1 LPDERDR
8 WSRDRNAIGKQ
19 KNNLGRWLMPL
30 LAMLLLI
37 AFLSSGITDEG
48 PSISYTQLR
57 KEIAKGNV
65 PSLHSEGENLWGQ
78 FRKPVLDDGGNGE
91 RRYVQRFRTKIPTF
105 GDEDLMALIE
115 AHNVD
120 LVSHGSGSQWFLSL
134 TMAMLPLGMFV
145 VVWYMLMRRAG
156 RNLGGYSAITKS
168 RAKLFS
174 LERPRTTFEDVA
186 GACEAKDDLKQIID
200 FLKDPAPF
208 RRLGCSVPK
217 GVLLVGPP
225 GTGKTLLA
233 RAVAGEAGVPFYSIT
248 GSDFM
253 EMFVGVG
260 AARVRDL
267 FEAAK
272 RTAPCIIFLDELDSV
287 GRHRGTGIG
296 GGHDEREQTL
306 NQLLSEMDGYEE
318 NQNIVVMAAT
328 NRPDILDP
336 ALLRPGRFDRRIVVD
351 MPTLS
356 ERLEILK
363 VHVRNVPLADDVDL
377 HTIARG
383 MPGMSGAD
391 LKNLVNEAALLA
403 AKQGKTKVDN
413 SDFSESR
420 DKVLMGQERGS
431 LRLSD
436 EEKRLVAQHEA
447 GHALVAFCS
456 DHSDPIHK
464 VTIIPRGQALGVTQQ
479 LPVDERH
486 NYPIEYLKTRLKVL
500 LGGRAAE
507 VVSVGSVTTGAEND
521 LTLATKLARK
531 MVTSWGMSERL
542 GNIAVEDKTVN
553 FILGEQLAQRR
564 EYSEQ
569 TAREIDIEV
578 KRLVDEAYND
588 AVALLEEN
596 RNALQILADALEQK
610 EVLEGKE
617 LTELLNGVVQ
627 IREQEP
633 AAAS

>member
-8 WSRDRNAIGKQ
+8 WSRDKKATGKQ
-19 KNNLGRWLMPL
+19 MNNLGRWIIPL

-48 PSISYTQLR
+48 PSISYTRLR
-57 KEIAKGNV
+57 QEIINGNV
-65 PSLHSEGENLWGQ
+65 PVLHVEGENLWGQ
-78 FRKPVLDDGGNGE
+78 FTRPVLENDSNGE
-91 RRYVQRFRTKIPTF
+91 RRYISRFRTKIPTF
-105 GDEDLMALIE
+105 GDDGLMSLIE

-134 TMAMLPLGMFV
+134 AMAVLPLGMFV

-156 RNLGGYSAITKS
+156 RGLGGYSAITKS

-186 GACEAKDDLKQIID
+186 GAAEAKDDLKQIID
-200 FLKDPAPF
+200 FLKDPTPF

-306 NQLLSEMDGYEE
+306 NQLLSEMDGFEE

-328 NRPDILDP
+328 NRADILDP
-336 ALLRPGRFDRRIVVD
+336 ALMRPGRFDRRIVVD

-363 VHVRNVPLADDVDL
+363 VHVRNVPLAEDVDL
-377 HTIARG
+377 QVIARG

-403 AKQGKTKVDN
+403 AKRTKSKVDN

-436 EEKRLVAQHEA
+436 EERRLVARHEA

-456 DHSDPIHK
+456 ANSDPIHK
-464 VTIIPRGQALGVTQQ
+464 VTIIPRGHALGVTQQ

-486 NYPIEYLKTRLKVL
+486 NYPIEYLKARLKVL

-507 VVSVGSVTTGAEND
+507 VVSADSATTGAEND
-521 LTLATKLARK
+521 LIVATKLARK
-531 MVTSWGMSERL
+531 MVMSWGMSERL
-542 GNIAVEDKTVN
+542 GNVAVEDKTVN
-553 FILGEQLAQRR
+553 FFLGEQLAQRR

-578 KRLVDEAYND
+578 KRLVDEGFND

-596 RNALQILADALEQK
+596 RNALQILAEALEQK

-617 LTELLNGVVQ
+617 LTDLLNGVVQ
-627 IREQEP
+627 TREHQP
-633 AAAS
+633 ATAS

>member
-1 LPDERDR
+1 MPDYRDR
-8 WSRDRNAIGKQ
+8 WFPDRQGNNKQ
-19 KNNLGRWLMPL
+19 KNGLGRWILPL
-30 LAMLLLI
+30 LALLLLI
-37 AFLSSGITDEG
+37 AFFSTGITDDG
-48 PSISYTQLR
+48 PTVSYTRLR
-57 KEIAKGNV
+57 TEITAGNV
-65 PSLHSEGENLWGQ
+65 RTMHVEGDNLWGD
-78 FRKPVLDDGGNGE
+78 FRRPVAVAAAGE
-91 RRYVQRFRTKIPTF
+91 QPRYIDRFRTKLPTF
-105 GDEDLMALIE
+105 GDDALMKEIA
-115 AHNVD
+115 AHNVE
-120 LVSHGSGSQWFLSL
+120 LISHGSGSQWFLSL
-134 TMAMLPLGMFV
+134 AMAILPLVLFIG
-145 VVWYMLMRRAG
+145 VWYMLMRKAG
-156 RNLGGYSAITKS
+156 RSLSGYSAITKS

-174 LERPRTTFEDVA
+174 LERPHTTFDDVA
-186 GACEAKDDLKQIID
+186 GAYEAKEDLKQIID

-208 RRLGCSVPK
+208 RKLGCSVPK
-217 GVLLVGPP
+217 GVLLVGAP

-306 NQLLSEMDGYEE
+306 NQLLSEMDGFEE

-336 ALLRPGRFDRRIVVD
+336 ALMRPGRFDRRIVVD
-351 MPTLS
+351 MPSLS
-356 ERLEILK
+356 DRLAILK
-363 VHVRNVPLADDVDL
+363 VHTRNVPMADDVDL
-377 HTIARG
+377 ELMARG

-403 AKQGKTKVDN
+403 AKRGKSKVDA

-431 LRLSD
+431 VRLSD
-436 EEKRLVAQHEA
+436 EERQMVAHHEA
-447 GHALVAFCS
+447 GHTLVALIS

-464 VTIIPRGQALGVTQQ
+464 VSIIPRGQALGITQQ

-486 NYPIEYLKTRLKVL
+486 NYPLDYLKTRLRVL

-507 VVSVGSVTTGAEND
+507 VVAMGSITTGAETD
-521 LTLATKLARK
+521 LVQATKLARK
-531 MVTSWGMSERL
+531 MVTTWGMSELL
-542 GNIAVEDKTVN
+542 GNTAVEDKSVN
-553 FILGEQLAQRR
+553 FFLGEQIGMRR

-569 TAREIDIEV
+569 TAREVDIEV
-578 KRLVDEAYND
+578 KRLVDEAFD
-588 AVALLEEN
+588 GAVALLEEN
-596 RNALQILADALEQK
+596 RDALEILAEALVEK
-610 EVLEGKE
+610 EVLDGKE
-617 LTELLNGVVQ
+617 ITQLLDGVVKMP
-627 IREQEP
+627 EGET
-633 AAAS
+633 ATV